1 MVATD
6 MMQETSGPSMDSTT
20 LGVFRT
26 AATVKGGRRFS
37 FGALVVVG
45 DHNGRVGYGHGK
57 AKEVPQAIEKA
68 EKDAK
73 RSLLTVPRLG
83 TTIGHEV
90 TGRYASSIVRLIPA
104 SPGTGVIAG
113 SVVRAVLEAAGV
125 RDCMTKCY
133 GSTNPRNVVKA
144 VFDALEQLRTRD
156 AVARARGVEITS
168 TDIEERINRSRR
180 TTSGADDAPV
190 VSTVGGQTEETTE
203 S

>member
-45 DHNGRVGYGHGK
+45 DHNGKVGYGHGK

-73 RSLLTVPRLG
+73 RGLLSVPRLG

-90 TGRYASSIVRLIPA
+90 SGRYSSSIVRLIPA
-104 SPGTGVIAG
+104 SPGTGVVAG

-144 VFDALEQLRTRD
+144 VFDALEQLRTRE
-156 AVARARGVEITS
+156 AVAKARGVEIVT
-168 TDIEERINRSRR
+168 TDIEDRINRSRR
-180 TTSGADDAPV
+180 TTAGADDAPV
-190 VSTVGGQTEETTE
+190 ESTVGGEAE
-203 S
+203 